1 LKVDDIRIYSVK
13 VGDNLR
19 PQVSE
24 EGLQDILSFIIALLE
39 GLKLELNITLELDD
53 ALIDDGSVSRDQE
66 YCLNVA

>member
-1 LKVDDIRIYSVK
+1 LKVDDIRIYSVR

-24 EGLQDILSFIIALLE
+24 EWLEDILSFIIALLE

-53 ALIDDGSVSRDQE
+53 TLVDDGSVSRDQE
-66 YCLNVA
+66 DSLNVV